1 MDEPAVGP
9 DLELSTDQDGRR
21 AVVSVRGELDAYSA
35 PRLEDEIARLVADR
49 VDDVVLDLSQTGFLD
64 SSGLRAILTAQRQLA
79 ESNGQMGLRAPS
91 EPVKR
96 LLEITGDERTGP
108 SVCTRHFRPPKTEGP
123 MVGYAP
129 VCAGPPRNI
138 GS

>member
-9 DLELSTDQDGRR
+9 DLELTTDQDGRR

-96 LLEITGDERTGP
+96 LLEITGLTD
-108 SVCTRHFRPPKTEGP
+108 HF
-123 MVGYAP
+123 P
-129 VCAGPPRNI
+129 VE
-138 GS
+138 S